1 MQSTPTEM
9 ARKIVTARKSLPGP
23 MQRRAAN
30 IALFKNSARIEHRK
44 IKIGQHI
51 DGMVQR
57 WTRVKRHG
65 VSEYVAV
72 MKLIETLPLD
82 WEYRARALFFDEA
95 NFTSKKDAP
104 VISFADFAAT
114 LSRLWIEDV
123 IENEGAS
130 SDESEGSSPSNPV
143 EEDPE
148 ENPSDGA
155 NTGHP

>member
-1 MQSTPTEM
+1 M

-30 IALFKNSARIEHRK
+30 ITLFRNSARIEYR
-44 IKIGQHI
+44 KIGQHI
-51 DGMVQR
+51 AGMVQR

-65 VSEYVAV
+65 VSVYVAV

-114 LSRLWIEDV
+114 LSRLWIENV

-130 SDESEGSSPSNPV
+130 SDESEGSNSPNSV

-148 ENPSDGA
+148 ENPPDGA
-155 NTGHP
+155 NSARP